1 MDTVSL
7 VKPNSLMKK
16 IIAAIIASLVVASC
30 YDVNKAPESVQ
41 SAFET
46 MFPGAAQ
53 VEWEKELKVYR
64 AEFVYDGREL
74 EACFTSEGK
83 WIQTSTGILLTELPE
98 AVLAAARKCSDWE
111 IDDVAFCE
119 RAEGIQAY
127 YLIEYEKKYS
137 SRRKSLRILPDGKIL
152 NGF

>member
-1 MDTVSL
+1 MDTLSL
-7 VKPNSLMKK
+7 VIPNSIMRKILAT
-16 IIAAIIASLVVASC
+16 IIALLVVASC
-30 YDVNKAPESVQ
+30 YDVNKAPECVQ
-41 SAFET
+41 STFEI
-46 MFPGAAQ
+46 MFPGTTQ

-64 AEFVYDGREL
+64 AEFVYNRHER
-74 EACFTSEGK
+74 EACFTSDGK

-111 IDDVAFCE
+111 IDNVAFCE